1 MPSAVAAAKRFIEEH
16 KLADCRILSKNKGE
30 RKLALVHTLLLE
42 LIKEIEDARLGS
54 PKSQA

>member
-1 MPSAVAAAKRFIEEH
+1 MSRAAAAAKRFIEDH

-30 RKLALVHTLLLE
+30 RTLALAHTLLLE
-42 LIKEIEDARLGS
+42 LIKEIEDVHLGS

>member
-1 MPSAVAAAKRFIEEH
+1 MPSAVAAAKAFIEDH
-16 KLADCRILSKNKGE
+16 KLADCRILSKNKSE
-30 RKLALVHTLLLE
+30 RRLALAYSLLLE